1 MGPISI
7 ISIISGP
14 QTIEIIE
21 IIEMGPIS
29 IISINFFPLAWLE
42 SMSTGEA
49 VWDLIERAV
58 EFMDSWTQK
67 KLTTILNGDQTRWTP
82 HPCEEGSLV
91 SPSVSQGNR
100 FLAIKATK
108 ISHEAKHD
116 TLTVPFSLY
125 PIIKLVACQGQY
137 SRVNRERPQ

>member
-1 MGPISI
+1 
-7 ISIISGP
+7 
-14 QTIEIIE
+14 
-21 IIEMGPIS
+21 
-29 IISINFFPLAWLE
+29 
-42 SMSTGEA
+42 MSTGEA

-67 KLTTILNGDQTRWTP
+67 KLTTILNGEQTRWTP

-91 SPSVSQGNR
+91 SLSVSQGNR

-125 PIIKLVACQGQY
+125 LIINWWRAKVSTAG
-137 SRVNRERPQ
+137 STMNDPSSFPTG